1 MRSPPDITRER
12 RWAPSWSAETLSM
25 VRKPLSEPISSPP
38 LPSAS
43 SSVCRMSPASR
54 RGSGQRSDVLV
65 VAGPP
70 GGLEA
75 SHVSARQSAQAAS
88 ESHCAGHWPSE
99 GRRPKR
105 GGCWLCVWDLALLRW
120 QFSSSG
126 SLFLRSLARV
136 ASLLAYKFSLAFTS
150 LGRARERKK
159 VIIGAVCESE
169 LLLIS

>member
-1 MRSPPDITRER
+1 
-12 RWAPSWSAETLSM
+12 
-25 VRKPLSEPISSPP
+25 
-38 LPSAS
+38 
-43 SSVCRMSPASR
+43 MSPVAR
-54 RGSGQRSDVLV
+54 RGSGQGSDVLA

-99 GRRPKR
+99 DRRPKR
-105 GGCWLCVWDLALLRW
+105 GGCWLCVWDLALVRW

-126 SLFLRSLARV
+126 SLFLRSLARF

-150 LGRARERKK
+150 LGRAREREKK
-159 VIIGAVCESE
+159 NYHRCCVRKRASSYFMKMSPEYSYRGQKSIFLHHTSKTCR
-169 LLLIS
+169 